1 MAYSLNIL
9 TDDWVFSDGS
19 LVGTSLVMAAN
30 STATQVIT
38 ASELSLVPEKMLLE
52 VTSTRYAARYAPQ
65 DMVYFTIEYNDFSS
79 DSIIVPLCES
89 AEIYPKSD
97 VKETVTMVIKVSETT
112 TISAISLKLE
122 QDSGL
127 QEGVSYFGVSI
138 SRDYGLKIE
147 KSEGASK
154 LMLNSD
160 ELKWQIK
167 NELDEMVDR
176 LYFDAVA
183 GDLRYNGLFAANA
196 ISAIEAEIDFVVSNT
211 LITNVLAA
219 DKGYIAELTVDRLET
234 SDKVQRYL
242 LSNIDDVNFI
252 RIQDQN
258 IEFITASTDGTSY
271 SQALDRNDVRLYW
284 MDATHEAITTDI
296 TDYPVY
302 IYDYDE
308 VTKLKMHFDEAE
320 PNKLPFFIF
329 GQGTSE
335 TDPLR
340 GKGYIYKDETGLIVE
355 YVEQVYGTS
364 KRIRLDDDGIHQ
376 IGNDGEIG
384 LRNIHICD
392 AEPATPQIR
401 DLWIDTNDF
410 SRYDIQVVDSDI
422 TLEVGC
428 PEVIITS
435 GVTAVTLFTAVGNAG
450 CILTIKRVDATNTTT
465 ITPNG
470 SETIDGAASVSLS
483 SNYQVSRLIS
493 DGTNWLVI

>member
-38 ASELSLVPEKMLLE
+38 ASELALVPEKMLLE

-97 VKETVTMVIKVSETT
+97 VKETVTMVIKVSEAT

-127 QEGVSYFGVSI
+127 QEGVSYFGASI
-138 SRDYGLKIE
+138 SRDYGLKID
-147 KSEGASK
+147 KSDGASK

-219 DKGYIAELTVDRLET
+219 DKGYIAELTVDQLET
-234 SDKVQRYL
+234 SDKVQKYL
-242 LSNIDDVNFI
+242 VEDTSDVDYI
-252 RIQDQN
+252 KIKDQYM
-258 IEFITASTDGTSY
+258 EFITATTDGTTTE
-271 SQALDRNDVRLYW
+271 QATDRHGSLLYW
-284 MDATHEAITTDI
+284 KDGDKLAVVTEE
-296 TDYPVY
+296 TDYPVMVY
-302 IYDYDE
+302 QYDE
-308 VTKLKMHFDEAE
+308 AVKMKMYFTHDGVTNYPIIEL
-320 PNKLPFFIF
+320 
-329 GQGTSE
+329 GQGSSTE
-335 TDPLR
+335 DQR
-340 GKGYIYKDETGLIVE
+340 KGKGYIYKDTTG
-355 YVEQVYGTS
+355 
-364 KRIRLDDDGIHQ
+364 
-376 IGNDGEIG
+376 
-384 LRNIHICD
+384 
-392 AEPATPQIR
+392 
-401 DLWIDTNDF
+401 F
-410 SRYDIQVVDSDI
+410 
-422 TLEVGC
+422 TLEYITESLGISHSIKFN
-428 PEVIITS
+428 ESGIVIDGVNYELTALNISSNGFQASYGGIVFNSSVTKDGSGRITS
-435 GVTAVTLFTAVGNAG
+435 VTTG
-450 CILTIKRVDATNTTT
+450 DTTVP
-465 ITPNG
+465 ITYN
-470 SETIDGAASVSLS
+470 EV
-483 SNYQVSRLIS
+483 
-493 DGTNWLVI
+493 